1 MKTISTRKVDKATK
15 ATSRNA
21 GRSVAV
27 IPAQKNRISEV
38 VYETAKDLYAAGAIT
53 QITMRE
59 FNALCLPR
67 VPSYTPKQIKAIR
80 NRCQA
85 SQQVFAAYMNA
96 SPSALQKWETGAR
109 KPDNI
114 ALKLLSLI
122 DKKGLDAL
130 V

>member
-1 MKTISTRKVDKATK
+1 MTEISTKKVGKTVKTTTKKA
-15 ATSRNA
+15 SR
-21 GRSVAV
+21 RVAA

-38 VYETAKDLYAAGAIT
+38 VYETARDLYAAGAIN
-53 QITMRE
+53 QVTMRE
-59 FNALCLPR
+59 FDALCLPK
-67 VPSYTPKQIKAIR
+67 VPRYTPKQIKAIR
-80 NRCQA
+80 SRCQA

-130 V
+130 I